1 MNKQSTYALLVR
13 SKEKSRNIMETALFG
28 LFGLSAVVSIWQFAQ
43 QPTSLPLNRAKS
55 AGVQC
60 VAHAVGS

>member
-13 SKEKSRNIMETALFG
+13 SKEESRNIMETALFG

-43 QPTSLPLNRAKS
+43 QPTSLPLDRVKS

-60 VAHAVGS
+60 VAREVGS